1 MQKLGDDYRA
11 FEQHNYAKE
20 CNEKS
25 LMIRIKIH
33 GEENPDVATS

>member
-25 LMIRIKIH
+25 LIIRKKNGQEH
-33 GEENPDVATS
+33 PDVATS